1 MEFENDFSEI
11 KVLSIE
17 GLSKSASS
25 KSLINHL
32 AASTDASEDKMMK
45 EIELEEEVLDDGIDC
60 NVYEIEVDGV
70 LYRRKH
76 SEFEN
81 EATTK
86 VDVKAW
92 DFVLESVKTLEKENE
107 ALKSKLKYEEEKF
120 VNETEE
126 KVSMKRRLLLQ
137 QKEILKLKKKAIYLP
152 SKKKSVVQQFQISDK
167 NLDVAGEDESSNIF
181 GMKDCDLESLD
192 IVESDKF
199 YGFSEEE
206 TVIAI
211 SSVSKLLLDKLVVDE
226 EASIEVLECEL
237 DETWKKSML
246 EKFIQDDEL
255 DSSREWLEVEGIFD
269 DL

>member
-1 MEFENDFSEI
+1 MEFENDFSDI

-17 GLSKSASS
+17 GSSKSASS

-45 EIELEEEVLDDGIDC
+45 EVELEEETLDGIDG

-81 EATTK
+81 EATTR
-86 VDVKAW
+86 VDVEAW

-107 ALKSKLKYEEEKF
+107 ALKSKLKSEEEKF

-126 KVSMKRRLLLQ
+126 KVSMKRQLLLQ
-137 QKEILKLKKKAIYLP
+137 QKEILKLKKEALYLP

-167 NLDVAGEDESSNIF
+167 NSDNGGEDRTSNSF
-181 GMKDCDLESLD
+181 EMKDCDLESLN
-192 IVESDKF
+192 IIESDKF

-206 TVIAI
+206 AVIAI

-226 EASIEVLECEL
+226 EAFIEALECEL
-237 DETWKKSML
+237 DETCKRSMF
-246 EKFIQDDEL
+246 EKLIQDDEL